1 MKDLAPFSSP
11 AAAKIP
17 SIRLSPIFGIYKPR
31 NAKLFST
38 IFNYF
43 HKHKYK

>member
-17 SIRLSPIFGIYKPR
+17 SICLSPIFNKYKPR
-31 NAKLFST
+31 NAKLF
-38 IFNYF
+38 FNYF